1 MSPMSNKNK
10 VFDALDKTFGTLT
23 KVEETKTPVIAE
35 DAQDEQL
42 ENDFQEA
49 RHALK
54 RAMVYGEEAIQGILQ
69 IAQNS
74 DNPRAFEVAG
84 QLIKTMSDQAKD
96 VMDVQERKQKIDKID
111 GKVASKI
118 EKQTNIVFNGSTSDL
133 LKAIHDEQKTIENDP
148 TDRKD

>member
-1 MSPMSNKNK
+1 MNKKNK

-23 KVEETKTPVIAE
+23 QVEETKTPMIPV
-35 DAQDEQL
+35 DQQDEQL

-49 RHALK
+49 RNALK

-133 LKAIHDEQKTIENDP
+133 LKAINDEQKTIENVP

>member
-1 MSPMSNKNK
+1 MNKKNK

-23 KVEETKTPVIAE
+23 QVEETKTPMIPV
-35 DAQDEQL
+35 DQQDEQL

-49 RHALK
+49 RNALK

-133 LKAIHDEQKTIENDP
+133 LKAINDEQKTIENVP
-148 TDRKD
+148 TNRKD

>member
-1 MSPMSNKNK
+1 MNKKNK

-23 KVEETKTPVIAE
+23 HVEETKTPMIPV
-35 DAQDEQL
+35 DQQDEQL

-49 RHALK
+49 RNALK

-133 LKAIHDEQKTIENDP
+133 LKAINDEQKTIENVP

>member
-1 MSPMSNKNK
+1 MNNKNK

-23 KVEETKTPVIAE
+23 QVEETKTPMIPV
-35 DAQDEQL
+35 DQQDEQL

-49 RHALK
+49 RNALK

-111 GKVASKI
+111 GKVANKI

-133 LKAIHDEQKTIENDP
+133 LKAINDEQKTIENVP

>member
-1 MSPMSNKNK
+1 MSNKNK

-23 KVEETKTPVIAE
+23 KVEETKTPMIPVDE
-35 DAQDEQL
+35 QDAQL

-49 RHALK
+49 RNALK

-111 GKVASKI
+111 GKVANKI

-133 LKAIHDEQKTIENDP
+133 LKAINDEQKTIENVP

>member
-1 MSPMSNKNK
+1 
-10 VFDALDKTFGTLT
+10 
-23 KVEETKTPVIAE
+23 
-35 DAQDEQL
+35 
-42 ENDFQEA
+42 
-49 RHALK
+49 
-54 RAMVYGEEAIQGILQ
+54 MVYGEEAIQGILQ

-133 LKAIHDEQKTIENDP
+133 LKAINDEQKTIENVP

>member
-1 MSPMSNKNK
+1 MNNKNK

-23 KVEETKTPVIAE
+23 QVEETKTPMIPV
-35 DAQDEQL
+35 DQQDEQL

-49 RHALK
+49 RNALK

-111 GKVASKI
+111 DKVANKI

-133 LKAIHDEQKTIENDP
+133 LKAINDEQKTIENVP

>member
-1 MSPMSNKNK
+1 MNKKNK

-23 KVEETKTPVIAE
+23 QVEETKTPMIPV
-35 DAQDEQL
+35 DQQDEQL

-49 RHALK
+49 RNALK

-74 DNPRAFEVAG
+74 DNPLAFEVAG

-133 LKAIHDEQKTIENDP
+133 LKAINDEQKTIENVP